1 MSECIFVSS
10 SIVIW
15 GGGRLDTLAPP
26 NDTLGCRFLA
36 VEIVMNRALLAFFMV
51 LVNPSETGAAD
62 SSQCGFIR
70 DADQRAY
77 CRATSGE
84 GESQCGFIRD
94 HDLRALCRAEA
105 SGKASQCGFIRDSDR
120 RALCRAKARQ

>member
-1 MSECIFVSS
+1 
-10 SIVIW
+10 
-15 GGGRLDTLAPP
+15 
-26 NDTLGCRFLA
+26 
-36 VEIVMNRALLAFFMV
+36 MNRTLLALSMILAHPIAAV
-51 LVNPSETGAAD
+51 AAD

-105 SGKASQCGFIRDSDR
+105 SGKESQCGFIRDSDR
-120 RALCRAKARQ
+120 RALCRAKAKQ